1 MSVLVRL
8 AYDGTDF
15 HGFARQPGQRTVQG
29 ELERVLTEL
38 YREPVLTR
46 GASRTD
52 AGVHARGQL
61 VAFDEPGPIHIPIE
75 GLGKVLPARL
85 ERDVVAWRVWSEGAP
100 GLEPRFGN
108 LGKHY
113 RYRIRVARLRDPLT
127 DRQEWHHEASL
138 DLEAMRAA
146 AARLIGEHDFGSFRA
161 ADCQARTT
169 VRRLDAIEIR
179 ESSDDEARNVV
190 VDVHGQA
197 FLKYMV
203 RIMVGTLV
211 EAGRGRRAPGSVDE
225 LLRRPDRTRA
235 GMTAPARGLTLMEVK
250 WPAASGVSAA
260 GTTRNEGSD

>member
-8 AYDGTDF
+8 AYDGTAF

-29 ELERVLTEL
+29 EVERVLGEL
-38 YREPVLTR
+38 YREPVPCR

-61 VAFDEPGPIHIPIE
+61 VAFDEPGAIHIPVE
-75 GLGKVLPARL
+75 GLAKVLPARL
-85 ERDVVAWRVWSEGAP
+85 GRDVVATRVWAEGTA
-100 GLEPRFGN
+100 GVEPRFGN

-113 RYRIRVARLRDPLT
+113 RYRIRIARLRDPLT
-127 DRQEWHHEASL
+127 DRHEWHHEASL
-138 DLEAMRAA
+138 ELERMRAA

-161 ADCQARTT
+161 ADCQAKTT
-169 VRRLDAIEIR
+169 VRRLDAIEISASR
-179 ESSDDEARNVV
+179 RVDARDVII
-190 VDVHGQA
+190 DVHGQA

-211 EAGRGRRAPGSVDE
+211 EAGRGRRAPESVEE

-250 WPAASGVSAA
+250 WPTAAGVSAA
-260 GTTRNEGSD
+260 GEPRDEGSR